1 MQVKKQQLELGTEQ
15 WTGSKNQGCVLSTCL
30 FNLYTEYI
38 MQNAR
43 LDEAQSGIKIDGRNI
58 DNLRYEDDTTLM
70 AESEEKEESE
80 KAGLEF
86 NSKKTKIMASIPITW
101 WQIDGETMETV
112 RDFILGGLQNHC
124 GQWLQPR
131 N

>member
-1 MQVKKQQLELGTEQ
+1 M
-15 WTGSKNQGCVLSTCL
+15 W
-30 FNLYTEYI
+30 
-38 MQNAR
+38 NAR

-101 WQIDGETMETV
+101 WQIDRETMETV

-124 GQWLQPR
+124 GWWLQPW

>member
-43 LDEAQSGIKIDGRNI
+43 LDEAQAEVKIAWRSVN
-58 DNLRYEDDTTLM
+58 NLRWYHPYGRKRREVKVLLEEDERGEWKSWLKTNM
-70 AESEEKEESE
+70 Q
-80 KAGLEF
+80 
-86 NSKKTKIMASIPITW
+86 KTKIMSSGPISS
-101 WQIDGETMETV
+101 
-112 RDFILGGLQNHC
+112 
-124 GQWLQPR
+124 
-131 N
+131 